1 MSEYV
6 ISKRESRK
14 RLEHIERLR
23 ASLALRHPDAAAWYD
38 AHQATGIP
46 GSGEPAFGAVVQI
59 VQDVAE
65 GQMVLV
71 RWHNGTYTK
80 TWLGERHYEIGT
92 WLVVRTVW
100 NDQVGGVWVES
111 RPMRVSEWIAV
122 LPANAKELY
131 EDYWRFSRELDELDL
146 KNLMM
151 IAPVEDVVARPSAE
165 TTRASAPQTDQSQR
179 SVTPTI

>member
-1 MSEYV
+1 
-6 ISKRESRK
+6 
-14 RLEHIERLR
+14 
-23 ASLALRHPDAAAWYD
+23 
-38 AHQATGIP
+38 
-46 GSGEPAFGAVVQI
+46 
-59 VQDVAE
+59 
-65 GQMVLV
+65 
-71 RWHNGTYTK
+71 
-80 TWLGERHYEIGT
+80 
-92 WLVVRTVW
+92 
-100 NDQVGGVWVES
+100 
-111 RPMRVSEWIAV
+111 MRVSEWIAV